1 MFGVEMIWRPTDDVL
16 VVRRPIWLRLL
27 GAILAALAS
36 SMIVMM
42 GVMVPGF
49 PTKTLLLLGGPA
61 LVGLHIALSHASVAF
76 RGHSHVCMVR
86 WSVFGVLLW
95 KRDLEFSE
103 ARIRR
108 QFDWNRLGWLYR
120 INLMPEGPY
129 IERPVRLGHMTN
141 RTRCEALAQTIAQF
155 TDSFALDHKG
165 RMLPQYQSM
174 PDQIQGTS

>member
-1 MFGVEMIWRPTDDVL
+1 MFGVEVIKRRTEEVL
-16 VVRRPIWLRLL
+16 VVGRSVWLRLV

-36 SMIVMM
+36 GLIVALIPLRPNIL
-42 GVMVPGF
+42 GVMVLS
-49 PTKTLLLLGGPA
+49 LLVLLGS
-61 LVGLHIALSHASVAF
+61 HIALSHASVTF
-76 RGHSHVCMVR
+76 RTCSGMCTVR
-86 WSVFGVLLW
+86 WSVFGVLPW

-103 ARIRR
+103 VRIRR

-141 RTRCEALAQTIAQF
+141 RTRCEALAQTIARF

-165 RMLPQYQSM
+165 RMLPQHQST
-174 PDQIQGTS
+174 PDQIQGTR